1 MERAAIRDDESL
13 DWEIE
18 TVRESIRIDWSEL
31 AHKELPAD
39 KRRNIR
45 EHLSMC
51 IEALKELRNRR
62 QHKEMSSKFGA
73 VKADIKSRQ

>member
-1 MERAAIRDDESL
+1 VGRAVIRDDERL

-18 TVRESIRIDWSEL
+18 TIRESIRIDWTEL
-31 AHKELPAD
+31 AHKDLPAD

-51 IEALKELRNRR
+51 IESLKELRNRR
-62 QHKEMSSKFGA
+62 QQKEMSSKFGA
-73 VKADIKSRQ
+73 VKADIKSQQ